1 MTGFDTI
8 LPMKKKTPI
17 LDQTAYL
24 IARRSEIQ
32 TEGLNQQDLKLQCW
46 THLQVMVMHGRLY
59 RDVHG

>member
-1 MTGFDTI
+1 M
-8 LPMKKKTPI
+8 KKTPI

-46 THLQVMVMHGRLY
+46 TMNISADYGHVNIIKWYNIKQNII
-59 RDVHG
+59 